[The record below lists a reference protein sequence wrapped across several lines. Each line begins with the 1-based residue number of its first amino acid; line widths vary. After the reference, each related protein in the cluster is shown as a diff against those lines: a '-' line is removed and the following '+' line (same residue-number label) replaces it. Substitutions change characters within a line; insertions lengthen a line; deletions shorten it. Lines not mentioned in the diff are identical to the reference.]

1 MFFSRVS
8 ISEPV
13 KVGEGL
19 SAHTAYKLT
28 VALAERAPGLDAL
41 SYTTLRRFSDFAW
54 LRAQLREIFPYLIVP
69 ALPDK
74 QQLGRFGAEFVDMR
88 QRALQRW
95 IERVAAHPEL
105 SASGARRAAC
115 AGRAR
120 ERGAERKAYGA
131 TLPPPPLLPSD
142 LFKRF
147 ISVSPEAM
155 AMLRDGGGSHAQALV
170 MGTVDKSKKVILRLF
185 KSATVLA
192 SDAYAQ
198 ARGVQGTVVSG
209 ASASAQDVAFAEVD
223 AYLAAQAPLVATLY
237 SAAAVLANR
246 NREQAQVLLAYGS
259 SLRELGA
266 AERAEAPAA
275 GDALAT
281 VGVASWAA
289 STTSYEQSVCLT
301 EALVE
306 KLADFVRNARAV
318 KDAVAERARA
328 SAQLSDVSAE
338 VDRLRALL
346 TALGSSASPN
356 AARDRSVAEAD
367 MAAAARALVDARAYY
382 SKVSDALLSEVD
394 RLREAMRTDFR
405 TMLLQ
410 FAATQ
415 VRSEQKLAAAWESIS
430 AKIAVSVPAA
440 SAAVAAAL

>member
-1 MFFSRVS
+1 VR
-8 ISEPV
+8 
-13 KVGEGL
+13 GG
-19 SAHTAYKLT
+19 
-28 VALAERAPGLDAL
+28 RA
-41 SYTTLRRFSDFAW
+41 
-54 LRAQLREIFPYLIVP
+54 RA
-69 ALPDK
+69 
-74 QQLGRFGAEFVDMR
+74 
-88 QRALQRW
+88 RAR
-95 IERVAAHPEL
+95 
-105 SASGARRAAC
+105 ARRAAR
-115 AGRAR
+115 GPLTRPLPRTHPVRA
-120 ERGAERKAYGA
+120 
-131 TLPPPPLLPSD
+131 D

-198 ARGVQGTVVSG
+198 ARGVSGTVVSG

-223 AYLAAQAPLVATLY
+223 AYLAAQAPLVAALY

-246 NREQAQVLLAYGS
+246 YREQAQVLLAYGS
-259 SLRELGA
+259 ALRELGG
-266 AERAEAPAA
+266 AERADAPAE
-275 GDALAT
+275 GDALGT

-318 KDAVAERARA
+318 KDAVAERSRA

-338 VDRLRALL
+338 VDRLRAQL

-367 MAAAARALVDARAYY
+367 MAVAARALVDARAYY
-382 SKVSDALLSEVD
+382 GKVSDALLSEVD
-394 RLREAMRTDFR
+394 RLREAMKIDFR

-415 VRSEQKLAAAWESIS
+415 VRSEQKLAAAWESIG
-430 AKIAVSVPAA
+430 AKIAVSVPAS
-440 SAAVAAAL
+440 SAAVAATL